1 VPPDEFVLGLIQE
14 TMVGRKLELIGEK
27 LDRLIELSKPEPAG
41 WPVVLPRFR
50 EISTTSYQTVVEWK
64 VGNVWNKERGR
75 LEEISMVSDDY
86 DHTRFRLTVAKNVM
100 FTDLRNQSALTLP
113 FRRKHVLERGT
124 DVLLEARSTD
134 GTAVKVNGL
143 ISGVEW

>member
-1 VPPDEFVLGLIQE
+1 VGPTAKRIKVQHASEVPPDEFVLGLIQE

-86 DHTRFRLTVAKNVM
+86 DHTRFRLTVAKNLSGGS
-100 FTDLRNQSALTLP
+100 TCWRGEPTSSS
-113 FRRKHVLERGT
+113 RRA
-124 DVLLEARSTD
+124 ARTGRRSKST
-134 GTAVKVNGL
+134 A
-143 ISGVEW
+143 